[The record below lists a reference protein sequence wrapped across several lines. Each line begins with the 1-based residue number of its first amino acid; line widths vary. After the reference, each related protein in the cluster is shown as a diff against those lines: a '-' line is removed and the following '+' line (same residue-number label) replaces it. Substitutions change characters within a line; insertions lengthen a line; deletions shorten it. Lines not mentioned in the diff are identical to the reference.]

1 MSLPSF
7 VSRRSADLWLLAA
20 LTVVAFCTFAVLN
33 PVWVNRNLVQTM
45 ISQSAALA
53 LVAVPLT
60 FSIISRNIDLS
71 VGSLLALLGMVLGRV
86 QEFAPLVLAVLA
98 AVAVGAAIGV
108 LQGVLVAKLGLSAIM
123 ATLATLIWAR
133 GLTLAINDSRPI
145 AVDGWLVDVA
155 NTRWAGFTIAA
166 PLVLVAYVAGQWI
179 RRRTKIGLYTAAIGG
194 GPDAA
199 RRSGIAIDRYV
210 IGQFVATGIV
220 VAVAAALTVG
230 QLGSASPYVGTE
242 LELDAIIAVVIGGT
256 SLAGGYG
263 SVSRTAVGV
272 TFMSVLNS
280 GLLNLGLTDSYY
292 QTARGLALLGVLTL
306 QIVTRRLVGPR
317 RVRSDAAAIEGEISE

>member
-1 MSLPSF
+1 M
-7 VSRRSADLWLLAA
+7 D
-20 LTVVAFCTFAVLN
+20 
-33 PVWVNRNLVQTM
+33 
-45 ISQSAALA
+45 
-53 LVAVPLT
+53 
-60 FSIISRNIDLS
+60 
-71 VGSLLALLGMVLGRV
+71 
-86 QEFAPLVLAVLA
+86 AP
-98 AVAVGAAIGV
+98 
-108 LQGVLVAKLGLSAIM
+108 
-123 ATLATLIWAR
+123 
-133 GLTLAINDSRPI
+133 P
-145 AVDGWLVDVA
+145 
-155 NTRWAGFTIAA
+155 
-166 PLVLVAYVAGQWI
+166 
-179 RRRTKIGLYTAAIGG
+179 TKIGLYTAAIGG

-317 RVRSDAAAIEGEISE
+317 PCAATRRRSKGRSANESWTVSTARSPSSPARPRASAGRSV

>member
-1 MSLPSF
+1 MRLHATM
-7 VSRRSADLWLLAA
+7 RGTADLWLLAG
-20 LTVVAFCTFAVLN
+20 LTLVAFGTFAVVN
-33 PVWVNRNLVQTM
+33 PAWVNRNLVQTM

-53 LVAVPLT
+53 LVAIPLT

-71 VGSLLALLGMVLGRV
+71 VGSLLALLGMIIGRV
-86 QEFAPLVLAVLA
+86 QESSTLLVGVLAGIACGA
-98 AVAVGAAIGV
+98 AVGV
-108 LQGVLVAKLGLSAIM
+108 LHGVLVAKLGLSAIM

-145 AVDGWLVDVA
+145 PLDGWLVDIA
-155 NTRWAGFTIAA
+155 NERWAGFTIAA
-166 PLVLVAYVAGQWI
+166 PLVVAGYVVGQWI
-179 RRRTKIGLYTAAIGG
+179 RRRTKVGLYTAAIGG

-199 RRSGIAIDRYV
+199 RRSGIPIDRYV
-210 IGQFVATGIV
+210 VGQFVATGVV
-220 VAVAAALTVG
+220 VAIAAALTVG
-230 QLGSASPYVGTE
+230 QLGSASPYTGTE

-263 SVSRTAVGV
+263 SVGRSAVGV
-272 TFMSVLNS
+272 TFMSVMNS

-292 QTARGLALLGVLTL
+292 QTARGLALLGVLAL

-317 RVRSDAAAIEGEISE
+317 RVRSDAATIEGEVSE

>member
-1 MSLPSF
+1 
-7 VSRRSADLWLLAA
+7 
-20 LTVVAFCTFAVLN
+20 
-33 PVWVNRNLVQTM
+33 
-45 ISQSAALA
+45 
-53 LVAVPLT
+53 
-60 FSIISRNIDLS
+60 
-71 VGSLLALLGMVLGRV
+71 
-86 QEFAPLVLAVLA
+86 
-98 AVAVGAAIGV
+98 
-108 LQGVLVAKLGLSAIM
+108 M

-166 PLVLVAYVAGQWI
+166 PLVLVAYVTGQWI